1 MGHANAWMGGELVGY
16 GAASSAKRPSSPTFA
31 PMQILGMP
39 LDALLLLTVAV
50 GFGLALEIAFY
61 LARRHDRGRD
71 Q

>member
-1 MGHANAWMGGELVGY
+1 M
-16 GAASSAKRPSSPTFA
+16 K
-31 PMQILGMP
+31 ILGMP
-39 LDALLLLTVAV
+39 LDAWLLLLFAV